1 MKKIAENK
9 YVVFYLIII
18 IFSWLSFIDNYG
30 IEQTTQFLKQ
40 SAISFGVARGLNAA
54 ISVLQSTTLSF
65 SFFGGVSI
73 GVGEILDPLND
84 LIESFSWIA
93 VASMS
98 SIGIQKIFINITS
111 SLFFKV
117 FITICGSCL
126 MLNCYK
132 PYLMKFESGF
142 KKIFIILIALRFVI
156 PTIVI
161 LSTVVEKSFI
171 TETRVTAT
179 NQLMESSTYMQSF
192 DIDSIKEKLKPNSA
206 NLSDNKLEY
215 ESDKA
220 TTSMIDL
227 FVVFIIQAFI
237 LPLIFLLLVYKTTQ
251 VFILRRL

>member
-1 MKKIAENK
+1 MKHK
-9 YVVFYLIII
+9 YTIFYVSII
-18 IFSWLSFIDNYG
+18 IFSWFSFIDNYG
-30 IEQTTQFLKQ
+30 LEQTSQFLKQ

-84 LIESFSWIA
+84 LIESFSWVA

-111 SLFFKV
+111 SLFFKIL
-117 FITICGSCL
+117 ITIFGIGL
-126 MLNCYK
+126 VFNYYQRPLRVYK
-132 PYLMKFESGF
+132 NGL
-142 KKIFIILIALRFVI
+142 KKIFVILVALRFVI

-161 LSTVVEKSFI
+161 LSTIVEKTFI
-171 TETRVTAT
+171 SETRVTAT
-179 NQLMESSTYMQSF
+179 NQLMESSTYMKSF
-192 DIDSIKEKLKPNSA
+192 DLDSIKDKLSTNTA
-206 NLSDNKLEY
+206 NLSDNKLEE

-237 LPLIFLLLVYKTTQ
+237 LPLMFLFLVYKATQ
-251 VFILRRL
+251 VYIFRRI